1 MARPQIKM
9 QRGEEMKSMRDRGK
23 KDIWKIGTM
32 VLASLLLFAGWSGA
46 KTPDNELVV
55 GSPSAIETMDPAQ
68 HMSIGSFKGENFV
81 FNNIVGYAKESA
93 KVVPELAES
102 WTISPDGKVVTFKL
116 RRGVKFQDGTPFN
129 AAAVKFN
136 WDRMLKANL
145 SPAGKY
151 KTYADENSVEV
162 VDEYTVRFKQTDPT
176 PAVMDYFAGGA
187 KFYFNSP
194 TYVQKHMK
202 ADDPLALK
210 WMATHACGTG
220 PYELAEWEPDSKYV
234 FKRFAGY
241 WGGTPDVK
249 PVSKFERI
257 TYKIVKDPSALRMML
272 EKGDI
277 DIAEKLPAD
286 AIDQLSKTPGIKIK
300 MADIW
305 KMVFM
310 IMNCQKAPFDNV
322 KVRQA
327 ISYAINYDEL
337 IKYVEK
343 GRAKRLTGTM
353 MEGFPGYD
361 PNLFKYTL
369 NVEKAKQLMKE
380 AGFPEGFKTTLLY
393 SADRYMGFELM
404 SVMIQSYL
412 KKIGIDVSLQK
423 MAWPTQV
430 DTMKKGTF
438 DMALQTWT
446 ANYPD
451 PVEQTFFFFHPQT
464 FGLRWNWS
472 YWKNDRATELID
484 ALMKE
489 FDHNKRV
496 ALVREIEKLGVDNAV
511 YAYFYQVPH
520 AIAMR
525 DNVENVWFHPG
536 VDWIP
541 SPSYKKK

>member
-1 MARPQIKM
+1 
-9 QRGEEMKSMRDRGK
+9 MKSERTKGFR
-23 KDIWKIGTM
+23 W
-32 VLASLLLFAGWSGA
+32 VLLLATLAFLSAFWAGPAGA
-46 KTPDNELVV
+46 KTPENELVI

-68 HMSIGSFKGENFV
+68 HMSAGSFKGENFV
-81 FNNIVGYAKESA
+81 FNNIVAYSRESA

-102 WTISPDGKVVTFKL
+102 WTTSPDGKVVTFKL
-116 RRGVKFQDGTPFN
+116 RKGVKFHDGTPFN

-136 WDRMLKANL
+136 WDRMLKANM

-162 VDEYTVRFKQTDPT
+162 VDEYTVRFKQTNPT

-194 TYVQKHMK
+194 TYVK
-202 ADDPLALK
+202 AHATSEDPLALK

-220 PYELAEWEPDSKYV
+220 PFELAEWEPDSKYV
-234 FKRFAGY
+234 FKKFSGY

-249 PVSKFERI
+249 PPPKVEKI
-257 TYKIVKDPSALRMML
+257 TYKIVKDASATRMML
-272 EKGDI
+272 EKEDL

-286 AIDQLSKTPGIKIK
+286 AIDQLQKTPGVKIK
-300 MADIW
+300 LADIW
-305 KMVFM
+305 KIVFT
-310 IMNCQKAPFDNV
+310 IMNCQKPPFDNV

-337 IKYVEK
+337 IKHVEK
-343 GRAKRLTGTM
+343 GRAKRLAGTN

-361 PNLFKYTL
+361 SNLFKYNL
-369 NVEKAKQLMKE
+369 DVEKAKQLMKE
-380 AGFPEGFKTTLLY
+380 AGHPNGFKATLLY
-393 SADRYMGFELM
+393 SADRYAGFELM
-404 SVMIQSYL
+404 SVMMQSYL
-412 KKIGIDVSLQK
+412 KKIGIDLSLQK

-430 DTMKKGTF
+430 ETMKKGAF

-451 PVEQTFFFFHPQT
+451 PVEQTFFFFHPET
-464 FGLRWNWS
+464 FSLRWNWS
-472 YWKNDRATELID
+472 YWKNDRATALID
-484 ALMKE
+484 ELMKE
-489 FDHNKRV
+489 FDNSKRN
-496 ALVREIEKLGVDNAV
+496 ALMKDIQKLGVDNAV

-525 DNVENVWFHPG
+525 DTINPADVWFHPG
-536 VDWIP
+536 IDWVP
-541 SPSYKKK
+541 SPAYKRK

>member
-1 MARPQIKM
+1 MKLM
-9 QRGEEMKSMRDRGK
+9 QTNRLRWFGPLITLVFMSTFLGP
-23 KDIWKIGTM
+23 
-32 VLASLLLFAGWSGA
+32 GWSAA
-46 KTPDNELVV
+46 KTPDNELVI

-68 HMSIGSFKGENFV
+68 HMSAGSFKGENFV

-93 KVVPELAES
+93 QVVPELAES
-102 WTISPDGKVVTFKL
+102 WTISPDGKVITFKL
-116 RRGVKFQDGTPFN
+116 RKGVKFHDGTPFN

-162 VDEYTVRFKQTDPT
+162 VDEHTVRFNQTNPT

-194 TYVQKHMK
+194 TYIK
-202 ADDPLALK
+202 AHTTTDDPLALK
-210 WMATHACGTG
+210 WMATHECGTG
-220 PYELAEWEPDSKYV
+220 PYELVEWDPDAKYV
-234 FKRFAGY
+234 FRKFPDY

-249 PVSKFERI
+249 PAPKVDKI

-286 AIDQLSKTPGIKIK
+286 AIDQLQKTPGIKIK
-300 MADIW
+300 LADIW
-305 KMVFM
+305 KIVFL
-310 IMNCQKAPFDNV
+310 IMNCQKPPLDNV

-327 ISYAINYDEL
+327 ISYAIHYDDL

-343 GRAKRLTGTM
+343 GRGKRIGGTM

-361 PNLFKYTL
+361 PNLFKYTFDL
-369 NVEKAKQLMKE
+369 EKAKQLMKE
-380 AGFPEGFKTTLLY
+380 AGHPNGFKTSLLY

-404 SVMIQSYL
+404 SVMVQSYL

-430 DTMKKGTF
+430 ETMKKANF
-438 DMALQTWT
+438 EMALQTWT

-451 PVEQTFFFFHPQT
+451 PVEQTFFFFSPKT
-464 FGLRWNWS
+464 FSLRWNWS
-472 YWKNDRATELID
+472 YWKNDRAEGLID
-484 ALMKE
+484 TLMKE
-489 FDHNKRV
+489 FNESQRV
-496 ALVREIEKLGVDNAV
+496 ALTKEIEKLGVDNAV

-520 AIAMR
+520 AIAMK
-525 DNVENVWFHPG
+525 DNVEEVWFHPG
-536 VDWIP
+536 IDWIP
-541 SPSYKKK
+541 SPVYKKK

>member
-1 MARPQIKM
+1 
-9 QRGEEMKSMRDRGK
+9 MKSVNVRRTKGTWMV
-23 KDIWKIGTM
+23 GTM
-32 VLASLLLFAGWSGA
+32 VLASLVLFAGWSVA

-68 HMSIGSFKGENFV
+68 HMSAGSFKGENFV
-81 FNNIVGYAKESA
+81 FNNIVGYGKESA
-93 KVVPELAES
+93 KIVPELAES
-102 WTISPDGKVVTFKL
+102 WTMTPDGKVITFKL
-116 RRGVKFQDGTPFN
+116 RRGVKFHDGTPFN

-151 KTYADENSVEV
+151 KTYANEDSVEV

-176 PAVMDYFAGGA
+176 PAVLDYFAGGA
-187 KFYFNSP
+187 KFYFSSP
-194 TYVQKHMK
+194 TYVQKYMK

-220 PYELAEWEPDSKYV
+220 PYELAEWEPDSRYV

-241 WGGTPDVK
+241 WGGTPDIK
-249 PVSKFERI
+249 PGARFERI

-277 DIAEKLPAD
+277 DVAEKLPAD
-286 AIDQLSKTPGIKIK
+286 AIDQLSKTPGVKIK

-305 KMVFM
+305 KIVFM
-310 IMNCQKAPFDNV
+310 IMNCQKPPFDNV

-337 IKYVEK
+337 IKHVEK

-353 MEGFPGYD
+353 MEGFQGYD

-369 NVEKAKQLMKE
+369 DVQKAKQLMKE
-380 AGFPEGFKTTLLY
+380 AGFPDGFKTTLLY

-412 KKIGIDVSLQK
+412 KRVGIEVSLQK

-430 DTMKKGTF
+430 ETMKKGTF

-451 PVEQTFFFFHPQT
+451 AVEQTFFFFHPQT
-464 FGLRWNWS
+464 FSLRWNWS
-472 YWKNDRATELID
+472 YWKNDRATALID

-489 FDHNKRV
+489 FDNNKRV
-496 ALVREIEKLGVDNAV
+496 AMVKEIQKLGVDNAV

-520 AIAMR
+520 PIAMR
-525 DNVENVWFHPG
+525 ENVEDVWFHPG
-536 VDWIP
+536 IDWIP
-541 SPSYKKK
+541 SPAYKKK

>member
-1 MARPQIKM
+1 MRPINKM
-9 QRGEEMKSMRDRGK
+9 KNLRW
-23 KDIWKIGTM
+23 ILITPL
-32 VLASLLLFAGWSGA
+32 VLLATLMGSEWGSA
-46 KTPDNELVV
+46 KTPDNELVI
-55 GSPSAIETMDPAQ
+55 GSPSSIETMDPAQ

-102 WTISPDGKVVTFKL
+102 WTMSPDGKVITFKL
-116 RRGVKFQDGTPFN
+116 RKGVKFQDGTPFN

-151 KTYADENSVEV
+151 KTYADENSIEV
-162 VDEYTVRFKQTDPT
+162 VDEYTVRFKQTTPT

-194 TYVQKHMK
+194 TYVKAHAT

-210 WMATHACGTG
+210 WMNTHACGTG
-220 PYELAEWEPDSKYV
+220 PYELSEWEPDSKYV
-234 FKRFAGY
+234 FKKFSGY
-241 WGGTPDVK
+241 WGGTADVK
-249 PVSKFERI
+249 PVSKFDKI
-257 TYKIVKDPSALRMML
+257 TYKIVKDTSAMRMML
-272 EKGDI
+272 ERGDL
-277 DIAEKLPAD
+277 DVAEKLPAD
-286 AIDQLSKTPGIKIK
+286 AIDQLQKVPSIKVK
-300 MADIW
+300 LADIW

-310 IMNCQKAPFDNV
+310 IMNCQKPPFDNV

-337 IKYVEK
+337 IKHVEK

-361 PNLFKYTL
+361 PNLFKYAL
-369 NVEKAKQLMKE
+369 DLEKAKQLLKE
-380 AGFPEGFKTTLLY
+380 AGHPNGFKATLLY
-393 SADRYMGFELM
+393 SADRYMGFEIM

-412 KKIGIDVSLQK
+412 KKIGIDLSLQK

-430 DTMKKGTF
+430 ETMKKGGF

-451 PVEQTFFFFHPQT
+451 PVEQTFFFFHPET

-472 YWKNDRATELID
+472 YWKNDKATALID
-484 ALMKE
+484 DLMKE
-489 FDHNKRV
+489 FDNSKRV
-496 ALVREIEKLGVDNAV
+496 ALVKEIEKLGVDNAV

-525 DNVENVWFHPG
+525 DDVMEIWFHPG

-541 SPSYKKK
+541 SPAYKKK